1 MNKGGIE
8 GKKKYPKRDKT
19 QYSNKMRFDVVVV
32 LGMHRSGTSALTKGL
47 ELFGINLGSNVLG
60 PGPDNTKGYFE
71 DAELVQINDR
81 ILAKGC
87 SHWSSIQFLKK
98 EFLTGSALDAER
110 LIARRWL
117 QAKVANGKPVGLK
130 DPRLCRTLP
139 FWEPLFAE
147 ARLRVGYVLA
157 IRAPMEI
164 AASLQKR
171 NGFGLSYGVDLW
183 AAYMSDALR
192 NLEGRAWTAAGFSQL
207 LEDPRRELARLA
219 GFLGADWDP
228 ASPAVTAY
236 EKEFLDPSLRHHRSA
251 EAFPQEFSSYKT
263 LASKLEF
270 TCGDGK
276 ASKEEYLQAAQGV
289 AQELEPISRAL
300 KTNNVLLFGEFF
312 DHQVSLELFFALEP
326 GAFTEERKI
335 SEKVSLASG
344 ARREISLKVTEA
356 ARKAPFWRIDPGF
369 HAGKISLHDLKFL
382 DASGRV
388 LWDLAEQREKV
399 FVGGTAAPLPL
410 PNHGLELVSTGND
423 PLLILPPLPEGVQVA
438 SIRLVVVMAPVADG
452 VEALA
457 RVQAAQQRTLHQQL
471 ESGQAQVAQLEG
483 QLKVKKQEVQDL
495 RSITG
500 EVKKVRVETAK
511 LGDSLAGIKQELEAQ
526 KVATSKGV
534 EELGDSLVGLKQE
547 LEAQK
552 VATSKGVE
560 ELGDS
565 IVGIKQELEAQKVAT
580 SKGVKELGDS
590 LVGLKEELI
599 HELRGLVGG
608 LNERQDQLQQRNLA
622 EMDTLRTSLVDRQ
635 RESENNLL
643 EVAKYAE
650 QIQDSV
656 IAPSSYLIPAPFS
669 WYSYLYKMLHIKK
682 PSFMGR
688 GKRTEV
694 DSKRLSFWRRL
705 ERSIRKRRKRWI
717 DSIGFDRDWYTNK
730 YQDVKNSGTDPFEH
744 YILFGKKENRQKN
757 EKDFLTKNKLPNN
770 NEFANGN
777 KSYRLINDCI
787 SKNRIK
793 KNQNHKLPFKPGLII
808 GIPVYKENE
817 SVQQLIK
824 SLENCLEEINNQ
836 KVIIVFIND
845 YPEDIPLRQKL
856 QISKHFER
864 VSLFEDNLTNEGFI
878 KTSNKFFE
886 LSLSNKCDIV
896 LLNSDTIMFPG
907 AITELIKVAKS
918 DPQIGFVS
926 PRSNNASLC
935 SWPIKSGGI
944 STLNSGEWFKYHQ
957 QLSKHFPKL
966 QITPTCCGFCLYI
979 KWSILDDLG
988 GFDEVYG
995 KGYEEEND
1003 LILRGNM
1010 VGYKAVIAN
1019 NAFVWHKGS
1028 ASFEKLD
1035 LKVDERKKLNFEIIC
1050 KKYQNYPEI
1059 INSYFK
1065 SPSYKAEILLC
1076 NTQLNEN
1083 KNIYIGQDLLGAFNN
1098 GTSEIAVNI
1107 YKEIQELGNSSFTFI
1122 THISNEAA
1130 QYHKI
1135 KSKRNLLL
1143 IQDEKDIPFCRYG
1156 IHLSQPFHLKTLE
1169 IIFTKCLIT
1178 SFWML
1183 DTIADDCFYLKSKM
1197 LSRMWQYTADFSDKI
1212 FGISQSSTE
1221 QFAKKFDVDVQKTE
1235 SILLSCQSKTLA
1247 REVPMKM
1254 KSEKYFL
1261 IFGNHFEHKF
1271 IQPTIRLLTENENET
1286 KIKVFGI
1293 DGISSE
1299 KIQFIPSGNLQDI
1312 ELQDLISGA
1321 VCVIYPTTVEGFGLP
1336 VRDVPYLGVPIVCRQ
1351 LPSFVEIKNNL
1362 PAAVRGNIYFY
1373 NSSSDLLVLIKT
1385 KAFLNKSTLKSESL
1399 TELSQISWK
1408 SQFNKIL
1415 ESLSACDEKNFSELK
1430 KRMFYLE
1437 SIH

>member
-1 MNKGGIE
+1 VNKRIERDEVNKGGIE

-552 VATSKGVE
+552 VATSKGV
-560 ELGDS
+560 
-565 IVGIKQELEAQKVAT
+565 
-580 SKGVKELGDS
+580 KELGDS

-669 WYSYLYKMLHIKK
+669 WYSHLYKMLQIKK
-682 PSFMGR
+682 PNLLNKTSGAAP
-688 GKRTEV
+688 KRPG
-694 DSKRLSFWRRL
+694 FWRRL
-705 ERSIRKRRKRWI
+705 ERSIRKRRKMVQLAWSRLFFDESWYMKNNVDVEKSGMNAWEHYTQFGRAEGRFGSKRFYQSRYPLPMKLWI
-717 DSIGFDRDWYTNK
+717 LLQDNWFFAKIPRLQHELIKYSFLNRTTHLNSLDKKANYQHWWRLRAYFDVNEIVQIKKAFSEKSAKPVISVLLPVFNPDPMFLKKAITSVLRQSYPDWELCIADDK
-730 YQDVKNSGTDPFEH
+730 STDPEIKRIINF
-744 YILFGKKENRQKN
+744 
-757 EKDFLTKNKLPNN
+757 
-770 NEFANGN
+770 
-777 KSYRLINDCI
+777 YRAQD
-787 SKNRIK
+787 NRIK
-793 KNQNHKLPFKPGLII
+793 VIFREKNGHISRASNSALELAKGEYVALLDHDDELAKDALLWVANELQKYPNACLVYSDEDKIDRQGERHEPYFKPDFNWTLFWSQNLITHLA
-808 GIPVYKENE
+808 V
-817 SVQQLIK
+817 L
-824 SLENCLEEINNQ
+824 
-836 KVIIVFIND
+836 
-845 YPEDIPLRQKL
+845 
-856 QISKHFER
+856 
-864 VSLFEDNLTNEGFI
+864 
-878 KTSNKFFE
+878 KTSVVKE
-886 LSLSNKCDIV
+886 
-896 LLNSDTIMFPG
+896 
-907 AITELIKVAKS
+907 
-918 DPQIGFVS
+918 
-926 PRSNNASLC
+926 
-935 SWPIKSGGI
+935 
-944 STLNSGEWFKYHQ
+944 
-957 QLSKHFPKL
+957 
-966 QITPTCCGFCLYI
+966 
-979 KWSILDDLG
+979 LG
-988 GFDEVYG
+988 GFRA
-995 KGYEEEND
+995 GYEGSQDYDLFLRVVEQVGEEHVRHIPRVLYHWREHNLSTAASGGAKPYALVASVKAVNESLARQGISAKVEPQESFGVHRFYGLFKNKKPRCSVIIPTRNAGD
-1003 LILRGNM
+1003 LVTVCVESLFKITDYPDIEVILVDNESDDQKSLRAFEALRKKFRERFLILPCPGSFNFSRINNHAVQFASGPLICLLNNDTEVLNAEWMSEMAWFASRREIGAVGAKLLYPSGEIQHAGVVLGIGGVAGHAFCHSPGNSLGYFNRAILPSEFSAVTAACLM
-1010 VGYKAVIAN
+1010 V
-1019 NAFVWHKGS
+1019 
-1028 ASFEKLD
+1028 EKKKYLEVDGLD
-1035 LKVDERKKLNFEIIC
+1035 ETNLKV
-1050 KKYQNYPEI
+1050 
-1059 INSYFK
+1059 
-1065 SPSYKAEILLC
+1065 
-1076 NTQLNEN
+1076 
-1083 KNIYIGQDLLGAFNN
+1083 AFNDTDFCLKLRARGYRN
-1098 GTSEIAVNI
+1098 VLNPYAILRHHESKTRGLEDNPQKLKRFNDETNMM
-1107 YKEIQELGNSSFTFI
+1107 KDRWQENL
-1122 THISNEAA
+1122 
-1130 QYHKI
+1130 
-1135 KSKRNLLL
+1135 RNDPCYNPNLTLV
-1143 IQDEKDIPFCRYG
+1143 
-1156 IHLSQPFHLKTLE
+1156 SQ
-1169 IIFTKCLIT
+1169 
-1178 SFWML
+1178 
-1183 DTIADDCFYLKSKM
+1183 
-1197 LSRMWQYTADFSDKI
+1197 DFS
-1212 FGISQSSTE
+1212 
-1221 QFAKKFDVDVQKTE
+1221 
-1235 SILLSCQSKTLA
+1235 
-1247 REVPMKM
+1247 
-1254 KSEKYFL
+1254 
-1261 IFGNHFEHKF
+1261 
-1271 IQPTIRLLTENENET
+1271 
-1286 KIKVFGI
+1286 
-1293 DGISSE
+1293 
-1299 KIQFIPSGNLQDI
+1299 
-1312 ELQDLISGA
+1312 
-1321 VCVIYPTTVEGFGLP
+1321 
-1336 VRDVPYLGVPIVCRQ
+1336 
-1351 LPSFVEIKNNL
+1351 
-1362 PAAVRGNIYFY
+1362 
-1373 NSSSDLLVLIKT
+1373 
-1385 KAFLNKSTLKSESL
+1385 
-1399 TELSQISWK
+1399 
-1408 SQFNKIL
+1408 
-1415 ESLSACDEKNFSELK
+1415 
-1430 KRMFYLE
+1430 LE
-1437 SIH
+1437 SIDEIVVKCARRTPLN